1 MNFRTGDHV
10 LIECGGR
17 TVPGTVLMASGNGK
31 SLMLNFDAIIDGHVG
46 MMPVL
51 LCDDGVFASI
61 MNGVEVKLS
70 QVTKQ

>member
-1 MNFRTGDHV
+1 MNFRTGDYV

-31 SLMLNFDAIIDGHVG
+31 SLMLNFEAIIDGHIG

-51 LCDDGVFASI
+51 LMNDGAYVSI